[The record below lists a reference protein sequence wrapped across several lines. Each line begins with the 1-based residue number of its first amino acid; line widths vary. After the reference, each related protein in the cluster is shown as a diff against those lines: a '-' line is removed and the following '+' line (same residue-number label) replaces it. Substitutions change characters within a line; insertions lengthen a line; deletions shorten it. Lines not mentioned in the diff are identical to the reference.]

1 MKKLFCLLMLVSLFS
16 VAAFADIRLPDE
28 AKPTPKTKPT
38 KSYDSKMTIRLD
50 QNATE
55 ATLVIPKSRIKQLR
69 AELELLDDESD
80 TAAVLSDSN
89 GGGVSRTQTIVGGM
103 FLSLAFVFGGVW
115 FSRSRKADGKIN
127 KTIVAGMFVFLVGSA
142 ATIAFA
148 NIGPP
153 MMLRTISSKLFDK
166 KVFGRWK
173 RADGNIKIQVS
184 AENDGVELII
194 PDKEEKSEKD
204 TE

>member
-1 MKKLFCLLMLVSLFS
+1 MKKLFCLVMFVSLFS

-28 AKPTPKTKPT
+28 AKPTPKPKPT

-50 QNATE
+50 QNASE
-55 ATLVIPKSRIKQLR
+55 ATLVIPKNRIKQLR

-89 GGGVSRTQTIVGGM
+89 GGVSRTQTIVGGM

-115 FSRSRKADGKIN
+115 FTRSRTTGGKIN
-127 KTIVAGMFVFLVGSA
+127 KTIAVGMVVFLVGSA

-194 PDKEEKSEKD
+194 PDKEEKSGTD

>member
-1 MKKLFCLLMLVSLFS
+1 MKKLLCLLMLVSLFS

-28 AKPTPKTKPT
+28 AKPTPKSKPT

-80 TAAVLSDSN
+80 TVAVLSDSN
-89 GGGVSRTQTIVGGM
+89 GGVSRTQTIVGGM

-115 FSRSRKADGKIN
+115 FTRSRKSGGKIN
-127 KTIVAGMFVFLVGSA
+127 KTIAAGMFVFLVGSA

-194 PDKEEKSEKD
+194 PDKEEKSGTDAE
-204 TE
+204 